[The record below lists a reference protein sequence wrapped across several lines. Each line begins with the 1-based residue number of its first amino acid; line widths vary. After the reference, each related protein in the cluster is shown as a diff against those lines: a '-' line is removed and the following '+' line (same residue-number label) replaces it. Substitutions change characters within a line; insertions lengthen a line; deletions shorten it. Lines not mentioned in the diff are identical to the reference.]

1 MRSLRCPTTGCSPS
15 PRLAT
20 MSARLTHR
28 RTDSGGCDAVQYILG
43 HIAVRSREEHS
54 VRTFWFADEESVP
67 EFWETRHE
75 PTGFGINRAVVAPE
89 SGVKGVR
96 AVELSTFSFPVGE
109 EAEDARSIP
118 GVQASG
124 LVDQLVESG
133 VRLPK
138 RVVDFAY
145 RDEPGESVT
154 NRARTDLLVI
164 DGVTYYASTWQIWVT
179 SSRSPSSTMRG

>member
-1 MRSLRCPTTGCSPS
+1 M
-15 PRLAT
+15 
-20 MSARLTHR
+20 
-28 RTDSGGCDAVQYILG
+28 
-43 HIAVRSREEHS
+43 
-54 VRTFWFADEESVP
+54 
-67 EFWETRHE
+67 
-75 PTGFGINRAVVAPE
+75 APE

-96 AVELSTFSFPVGE
+96 AVELSTFSFAVGE

-133 VRLPK
+133 IRLPK

-145 RDEPGESVT
+145 RDEPGEHVT

-164 DGVTYYASTWQIWVT
+164 DGVTYYASTWQLWGYQLSVT
-179 SSRSPSSTMRG
+179 VIDESWLTILQPVRPDVTRLVTV